1 MRKLRTVKSEGSKA
15 GIAAMSFGW
24 RWGKKASWKIAPN
37 KNAVVFC
44 TSSTEQVSDCF
55 EETKIGFF
63 FYFFSFDMPAKGL
76 EDFHEGLCSRW
87 GWQASV
93 KLAGGGAWQTLL
105 LLPRTPL
112 KPSSTRSALA
122 ASSSPSLG
130 LVSSLP
136 SPWAECEIEKIL
148 PGKQPRKRRRRTPTF
163 FPAELNISGNVAKKK
178 PQTQQTRGLTRMV
191 CSKERI
197 LDPMKTARWN
207 GVRGW
212 EANWETCREGP
223 PGWSGE
229 KRKPVERQLCFHSRH
244 ECWGEV
250 GEMSMN
256 ALGNKY
262 PGRGGGKAVY
272 LKRATHEEAGTQR
285 SWGNF
290 SRKLQGLTLGMLW
303 LWGSLPPPEV

>member
-1 MRKLRTVKSEGSKA
+1 MRKLRTVKSEGSKV

-24 RWGKKASWKIAPN
+24 RWGKKVSWIIAPN

-44 TSSTEQVSDCF
+44 TSSTEWVSDCF

-87 GWQASV
+87 GWQASA
-93 KLAGGGAWQTLL
+93 KLAGRGWWQTLV

-148 PGKQPRKRRRRTPTF
+148 PGKQPRKRHRRTPTF

-178 PQTQQTRGLTRMV
+178 PQTQQTRGLTR
-191 CSKERI
+191 
-197 LDPMKTARWN
+197 WN

-229 KRKPVERQLCFHSRH
+229 KRKPAERQLCFHSRH

-256 ALGNKY
+256 ALGK
-262 PGRGGGKAVY
+262 GRGESSLSEKGNS
-272 LKRATHEEAGTQR
+272 QR
-285 SWGNF
+285 SWY
-290 SRKLQGLTLGMLW
+290 T
-303 LWGSLPPPEV
+303 EVMG